1 MGHKEKSFAGRAGCC
16 AACNPADFT
25 RFEQEH
31 ADDYKRF
38 PVYLLKSRPMR
49 DLKYLFLGLPIGMLI
64 FILLAILL
72 AFAAPE
78 NIPADLRPGFLNTA
92 TFAPVPLAFETRAS
106 ASTATSTGKTSPPPT
121 ITFTATPS
129 STPSSIPFTP
139 TATQTPTV
147 TATLSP
153 GQVLLLRGDLTITGP
168 RTEAEQIRL
177 YETSL
182 QFTASTFSDAR
193 RLGEQINGKGY
204 GSPTLICGPLS
215 ISILSAAGLVQSGIV
230 PYNFWLLN
238 PDDKSAREKLATVF
252 PANTYDHTRIKVR
265 IDQIDWKANPLMPG
279 DFVYLYAG
287 GGGNFEHML
296 VVNRVDSAGRAYS
309 VTNYNAGDGFVIQ
322 EVMLY
327 DPSDPNVGM
336 FHEWTKRQWQKTGS
350 TGYDGLEFWRLIL
363 Q

>member
-1 MGHKEKSFAGRAGCC
+1 M
-16 AACNPADFT
+16 
-25 RFEQEH
+25 
-31 ADDYKRF
+31 
-38 PVYLLKSRPMR
+38 LR
-49 DLKYLFLGLPIGMLI
+49 DIKYLIIGLAIGGVVFL
-64 FILLAILL
+64 LLAGAF

-78 NIPADLRPGFLNTA
+78 SIPADLRPEFLNTP
-92 TFAPVPLAFETRAS
+92 TFTQVPLATDTQSVIVTETLIPLSNPTATLTPTPTLIPFT
-106 ASTATSTGKTSPPPT
+106 STATD
-121 ITFTATPS
+121 
-129 STPSSIPFTP
+129 TP
-139 TATQTPTV
+139 TA

-153 GQVLLLRGDLTITGP
+153 GQVLLLRGDLSITGP

-193 RLGEQINGKGY
+193 KLGEQINGKGY

-215 ISILSAAGLVQSGIV
+215 ISILSAAGLISGGIV

-238 PDDKSAREKLATVF
+238 PDDESAREKISTAF
-252 PANTYDHTRIKVR
+252 PSSQYSDTRIRTR

-327 DPSDPNVGM
+327 DPNNPDIGM
-336 FHEWTKRQWQKTGS
+336 FHEWTKRQWQATGS
-350 TGYDGLEFWRLIL
+350 TGYDGLEFWRLIATTP
-363 Q
+363 

>member
-1 MGHKEKSFAGRAGCC
+1 M
-16 AACNPADFT
+16 
-25 RFEQEH
+25 
-31 ADDYKRF
+31 
-38 PVYLLKSRPMR
+38 LR
-49 DLKYLFLGLPIGMLI
+49 DIKYLFTG
-64 FILLAILL
+64 LAIGAIIFVLAAGAL

-78 NIPADLRPGFLNTA
+78 SIPSDLRPEFLNTP
-92 TFAPVPLAFETRAS
+92 TFTQVPLATDTQSAVATETLIPPSEATATLTS
-106 ASTATSTGKTSPPPT
+106 TPTLIPFTSTATE
-121 ITFTATPS
+121 
-129 STPSSIPFTP
+129 TP
-139 TATQTPTV
+139 TA

-193 RLGEQINGKGY
+193 KLGEQINGKGY

-336 FHEWTKRQWQKTGS
+336 FHEWTKRQWQATGS
-350 TGYDGLEFWRLIL
+350 TGYDGLEFWRLIATP
-363 Q
+363 